1 MERGSSSLYVPSPLK
16 IPDDLIFLHQFIVK
30 SLKNRAA
37 DVELENNFTNG
48 MGHDIQRLP
57 IRFNEV
63 IIVLCAEL
71 NLTSNYGFIKD
82 EIFLFK
88 MRFFSFYT
96 QISNWKVSRSETY
109 VLCTYFYVL
118 KAKLNMIDTMECM
131 SPLRKH
137 TSTNKNINSS
147 RSPRLDFFFCV
158 TPCMARYV
166 SYICRRPPII

>member
-1 MERGSSSLYVPSPLK
+1 MGLSSSSVYIIYNIFLNLFGALCVQRQKLYRGCFLRKNSQEANRGSSSLYVPSPLK

-71 NLTSNYGFIKD
+71 NLTSNYGCIKD
-82 EIFLFK
+82 KIFLFK
-88 MRFFSFYT
+88 MRFFF
-96 QISNWKVSRSETY
+96 
-109 VLCTYFYVL
+109 LL
-118 KAKLNMIDTMECM
+118 
-131 SPLRKH
+131 H
-137 TSTNKNINSS
+137 
-147 RSPRLDFFFCV
+147 LDF
-158 TPCMARYV
+158 
-166 SYICRRPPII
+166 